1 MQMIPAQ
8 EKPTKMEAL
17 FASIQMLENAAHI
30 QPRTTRESF
39 DQTNEEYG
47 TSESVK
53 YVKWLVRQA
62 PQTAMA
68 IPFDWTA

>member
-1 MQMIPAQ
+1 MRMIQEPAN
-8 EKPTKMEAL
+8 PTKMETL
-17 FASIQMLENAAHI
+17 FISIQMLENAAHI

-39 DQTNEEYG
+39 DQINEEYG

-68 IPFDWTA
+68 IPFDWTE